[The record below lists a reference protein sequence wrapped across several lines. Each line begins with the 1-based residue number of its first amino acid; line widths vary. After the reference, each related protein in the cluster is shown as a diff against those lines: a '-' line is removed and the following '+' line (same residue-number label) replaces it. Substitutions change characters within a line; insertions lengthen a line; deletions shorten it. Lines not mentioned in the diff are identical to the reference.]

1 MDCTS
6 YTGSVKKQNLIM
18 GKNCIREVL
27 KASPE
32 RLVEIYTCQKP
43 DDDLHRELELADVR
57 IQTMSKHKLNEMVSS
72 ESHQSY
78 VAKVKPRDNI
88 ELKAFLADSREKS
101 VVLMLDSIND
111 PQNLGSILRSAECF
125 GVDLVVF
132 SKNRGADM
140 TPTVSKTSAGA
151 SELVPIAKISN
162 LAEAIKAFQ
171 KAGYWAVTAD
181 VGAHCQELYAFD
193 FPEKTLLIMGSEGKG
208 VQPLIHKL
216 CDFHI
221 TIPMHGQI
229 DSLNVSQATAVML
242 SHINQR

>member
-1 MDCTS
+1 M
-6 YTGSVKKQNLIM
+6 KKQNLIM

-27 KASPE
+27 KACPE
-32 RLVEIYTCQKP
+32 RLVEVYTCQKS
-43 DDDLHRELELADVR
+43 DDDLYRELREADVR
-57 IQTMSKHKLNEMVSS
+57 IQTVSKHKLNDMVTS

-78 VAKVKPRDNI
+78 VAKVTPRENVD
-88 ELKAFLADSREKS
+88 LKAFLKKERDKS

-111 PQNLGSILRSAECF
+111 PQNLGAILRSAECF

-132 SKNRGADM
+132 SKNRGADV
-140 TPTVSKTSAGA
+140 TPTASKTSAGA

-181 VGAHCQELYAFD
+181 VGKHCQDLHAFD

-216 CDFHI
+216 CDFHV
-221 TIPMHGQI
+221 TIPMSGQI
-229 DSLNVSQATAVML
+229 DSLNVSQATAVFL
-242 SHINQR
+242 SHI